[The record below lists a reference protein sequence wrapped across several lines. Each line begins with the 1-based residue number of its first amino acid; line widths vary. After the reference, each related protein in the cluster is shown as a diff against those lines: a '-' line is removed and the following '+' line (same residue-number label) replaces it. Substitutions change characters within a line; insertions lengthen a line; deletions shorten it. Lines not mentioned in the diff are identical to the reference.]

1 MNRQKLL
8 KIAGVSVGIVV
19 ALLVGLTILVK
30 VIISPEL
37 VKKTVL
43 PKISAAI
50 NRQVSLG
57 DVSVSIFSGIRL
69 HDLVVQDRE
78 GSEPFVKAGAIR
90 LEYRFWPLLR
100 KRVEIKQIRLESPL
114 VRVVR
119 NADGSFNFSD
129 LLVKKQQPAAPAEPK
144 AKSPIDLS
152 VSEVAI
158 SDGRL
163 IFDDRL
169 GLGGKP
175 YQAEISAIQF
185 AAQQISLDGAFPI
198 SLQAAL
204 PGGMQF
210 DLSGTAATV
219 GSGPT
224 VALAARLIAKDLS
237 KLAAGLPPSLAEK
250 INKFALAGGLELNLK
265 LAGATKQPKE
275 LLQGG
280 ELTLNAVQLTAGDQ
294 RPSIGGQLLLG
305 KDSLES
311 KGLTLTVKEQQLAI
325 GLKAANLL
333 AKPIRLSVAI
343 SGDTLDLNKLVPAKA
358 KASAAPA
365 GSTVP
370 AGSTAP
376 AVASAAPKAA
386 VKPEPGP
393 LKLPLV
399 ANGTVTL
406 NSLLFRTLTISKPSV
421 AWRLVD
427 NVLTVDSLK
436 GGVAGGSFSDTARV
450 NLGVKGFSYSIQLT
464 VQGVQ
469 ADQLVSAFAP
479 KASGS
484 TFGSLALTAQL
495 QGSGTQPESIKR
507 NLAGQGSFAITDGKL
522 TGSGFM
528 PQLASYLKADALRI
542 LRFSRYAGDFGIK
555 GGIVTLNSALDGS
568 DAKFKTSG
576 TAGFDKSITMGL
588 DLRLSPAITGQ
599 VVRGSAGR
607 FLTDSQGW
615 GILPLKVGGT
625 VGSPRFTLD
634 SAQAGEHLKGK
645 LQEELS
651 NRLLKDK
658 QGQPRPEKRLLEQGL
673 KGLLGR

>member
-8 KIAGVSVGIVV
+8 KIAGVSAGIVV

-30 VIISPEL
+30 LIISPEL

-69 HDLVVQDRE
+69 HDLVVLDRE

-90 LEYRFWPLLR
+90 LDYRFWPLLR
-100 KRVEIKQIRLESPL
+100 KRVEIEQIRLESPL

-129 LLVKKQQPAAPAEPK
+129 LLVKKQPPAAPAEPK

-152 VSEVAI
+152 VSEVVV

-163 IFDDRL
+163 IFDDRK

-185 AAQQISLDGAFPI
+185 SAQQISLDGTFPI

-210 DLSGTAATV
+210 DLSGTATAV

-250 INKFALAGGLELNLK
+250 ITRFDLAGGMELNLK

-280 ELTLNAVQLTAGDQ
+280 EITLNAMQLTAGGQ

-311 KGLTLTVKEQQLAI
+311 KGLTLTVKEQKLAI

-333 AKPIRLSVAI
+333 AKPIKLSVAV
-343 SGDTLDLNKLVPAKA
+343 SGDTLDLNKLLPAKA
-358 KASAAPA
+358 KATAAPA
-365 GSTVP
+365 GSTAL
-370 AGSTAP
+370 AGP
-376 AVASAAPKAA
+376 SAAPKAVA
-386 VKPEPGP
+386 KPEPGP
-393 LKLPLV
+393 LNLPLV

-406 NSLLFRTLTISKPSV
+406 NSLLFRTLTISKPSLS
-421 AWRLVD
+421 WRLAD
-427 NVLTVDSLK
+427 NLLTVDSLK
-436 GGVAGGSFSDTARV
+436 GGLAGGSFSDTARV
-450 NLGVKGFSYSIQLT
+450 NLGVKGFSYSTQLT

-484 TFGSLALTAQL
+484 TFGSMVLTAQL
-495 QGSGTQPESIKR
+495 QGSGTQPEAIKR
-507 NLAGQGSFAITDGKL
+507 NLGGNGSFAISDGKL

-542 LRFSRYAGDFGIK
+542 LRFSRYAGDFAIK

-576 TAGFDKSITMGL
+576 TAGFDKSIAMGL

-615 GILPLKVGGT
+615 GILPLKVVGT

-651 NRLLKDK
+651 RRLLKDK
-658 QGQPRPEKRLLEQGL
+658 QGQPRPEKQLLEQGL
-673 KGLLGR
+673 KGLFGR

>member
-8 KIAGVSVGIVV
+8 KIAGVSAGIVV

-30 VIISPEL
+30 LIISPEL

-198 SLQAAL
+198 ELQAAL

-224 VALAARLIAKDLS
+224 VALAAKLVAKDLS

-250 INKFALAGGLELNLK
+250 INTFALAGGLELNLK

-280 ELTLNAVQLTAGDQ
+280 ELTLNAVQLTAGGQ

-311 KGLTLTVKEQQLAI
+311 KGLTLTVKEQKLAI
-325 GLKAANLL
+325 GLKAVNLL
-333 AKPIRLSVAI
+333 AKPITLSVAI
-343 SGDTLDLNKLVPAKA
+343 SGDTLDLNKLVPAKP
-358 KASAAPA
+358 KAAATPA
-365 GSTVP
+365 
-370 AGSTAP
+370 A
-376 AVASAAPKAA
+376 ASAAPKAVA
-386 VKPEPGP
+386 KPEPGP
-393 LKLPLV
+393 LKLPLK
-399 ANGTVTL
+399 ADGTVTL
-406 NSLLFRTLTISKPSV
+406 NSLLFRTLTISKPSL
-421 AWRLVD
+421 AWRLSD
-427 NVLTVDSLK
+427 NILTVDSLK
-436 GGVAGGSFSDTARV
+436 GGLAGGSFSDTARV
-450 NLGVKGFSYSIQLT
+450 NLGVKGFSYSTQLT

-469 ADQLVSAFAP
+469 ADQLVAAFAP

-484 TFGSLALTAQL
+484 TFGSMALTAQL
-495 QGSGTQPESIKR
+495 QGSGTHPEAIKR
-507 NLAGQGSFAITDGKL
+507 NLAGQGTFAISDGKL

-542 LRFSRYAGDFGIK
+542 LRFSRYAGDFAIK

-615 GILPLKVGGT
+615 GILPLKVVGT

-651 NRLLKDK
+651 RRLLKDK
-658 QGQPRPEKRLLEQGL
+658 QGQPRPEKQLLEQGL
-673 KGLLGR
+673 KGLFGR

>member
-1 MNRQKLL
+1 MNRQKLI
-8 KIAGVSVGIVV
+8 KIAGLSTGIVV

-30 VIISPEL
+30 VLISPEL

-78 GSEPFVKAGAIR
+78 GSEPFVKADAIR

-100 KRVEIKQIRLESPL
+100 KRVEISQIRLESPL

-119 NADGSFNFSD
+119 NGDASFNFSD
-129 LLVKKQQPAAPAEPK
+129 LLVTKQRPTQPAEPK
-144 AKSPIDLS
+144 AKDPIDLS
-152 VSEVAI
+152 VSEVVI

-163 IFDDRL
+163 IFDDRK

-175 YQAEISAIQF
+175 YLTEITAIQF
-185 AAQQISLDGAFPI
+185 AAQQISLEGEFPI

-210 DLSGTAATV
+210 DLSGTVARV

-224 VALAARLIAKDLS
+224 VALGAKLIAKDLT
-237 KLAAGLPPSLAEK
+237 KLAAGLPPSLGEK
-250 INKFALAGGLELNLK
+250 IEKLALAGGLELNLK
-265 LAGATKQPKE
+265 LAGAAKQPKE

-280 ELTLNAVQLTAGDQ
+280 ELTLNTVQLTAGGQ
-294 RPSIGGQLLLG
+294 RPTLAGQLLLG

-311 KGLTLTVKEQQLAI
+311 TGLTLTLKEQKLAI

-333 AKPIRLSVAI
+333 ATPIRLSMAI
-343 SGDTLDLNKLVPAKA
+343 SGDTLDLNKLLPAKA
-358 KASAAPA
+358 AAPASAA
-365 GSTVP
+365 TK
-370 AGSTAP
+370 
-376 AVASAAPKAA
+376 SAA
-386 VKPEPGP
+386 KPEPGP
-393 LKLPLV
+393 LKLPLI
-399 ANGTVTL
+399 ANGTVSL
-406 NSLLFRTLTISKPSV
+406 NSLLFRTLSISKPSLS
-421 AWRLVD
+421 WRLAD

-436 GGVAGGSFSDTARV
+436 GGLAGGSFSDTARV
-450 NLGVKGFSYSIQLT
+450 NLGVKGFSYSTQLT

-469 ADQLVSAFAP
+469 ADQLVAALAP
-479 KASGS
+479 KASGT
-484 TFGSLALTAQL
+484 TFGTLAFKTDL
-495 QGSGTQPESIKR
+495 QGNGAQPDAIKR
-507 NLAGQGSFAITDGKL
+507 NLNGNGTFAITDGKL
-522 TGSGFM
+522 TGEGFM

-542 LRFSRYAGDFGIK
+542 LRFSRYEGDFAIRNS
-555 GGIVTLNSALDGS
+555 IVTLNTSLDGS

-576 TAGFDKSITMGL
+576 TAGFDKSINMGL

-634 SAQAGEHLKGK
+634 SVQAGEHLKGK

-658 QGQPRPEKRLLEQGL
+658 QGQPRPEKQLLEQGL
-673 KGLLGR
+673 KGLFGR

>member
-8 KIAGVSVGIVV
+8 KISGLFVGIVV
-19 ALLVGLTILVK
+19 VLLVGLTILVK
-30 VIISPEL
+30 VVISPEL
-37 VKKTVL
+37 IKKTVL

-69 HDLVVQDRE
+69 HDLAVQDRE
-78 GSEPFVKAGAIR
+78 GDQPFVKAAALR
-90 LEYRFWPLLR
+90 LDYRLWPLLR
-100 KRVEIKQIRLESPL
+100 KRVEIRQIRLESPL

-129 LLVKKQQPAAPAEPK
+129 LIVKKEKPASDPK
-144 AKSPIDLS
+144 EKSPINLA
-152 VSEVAI
+152 VSQVTL
-158 SDGRL
+158 SDGRV

-175 YQAEISAIQF
+175 CQTEISAIQF
-185 AAQQISLDGAFPI
+185 AAEQISLDGAFPI

-204 PGGMQF
+204 PGGLQF
-210 DLSGTAATV
+210 DLSGTVATV

-224 VALAARLIAKDLS
+224 VALGAKLIAKDLT
-237 KLAAGLPPSLAEK
+237 KLAAGLPPSLGEK
-250 INKFALAGGLELNLK
+250 IKKIDLAGGLELNLK
-265 LAGATKQPKE
+265 LAGAAKQPKE

-280 ELTLNAVQLTAGDQ
+280 ELTLNSIQLTAGGQ
-294 RPSIGGQLLLG
+294 RPTIAGQLLLA

-311 KGLTLTVKEQQLAI
+311 KGLTLTVKDQPLAI

-333 AKPIRLSVAI
+333 AKPIRLSVAV
-343 SGDTLDLNKLVPAKA
+343 SGDTLDLNKLLPAKA
-358 KASAAPA
+358 KATAPSAGASGAAP
-365 GSTVP
+365 V
-370 AGSTAP
+370 TAK
-376 AVASAAPKAA
+376 VAP
-386 VKPEPGP
+386 KPEPGP
-393 LKLPLV
+393 LKLPLI

-406 NSLLFRTLTISKPSV
+406 NSLLFRTLTISKPALS
-421 AWRLVD
+421 WRLVD

-436 GGVAGGSFSDTARV
+436 GGLAGGSFSDTARV
-450 NLGVKGFSYSIQLT
+450 NLGVKGFSYSTQLT

-469 ADQLVSAFAP
+469 ADQLVAALAP

-484 TFGSLALTAQL
+484 IFGALAFKADL
-495 QGSGTQPESIKR
+495 QGNGTQPESIKR
-507 NLAGQGSFAITDGKL
+507 NLNGNGNFAITDGKL
-522 TGSGFM
+522 TGEGFM
-528 PQLASYLKADALRI
+528 PQLTGYLKADALRV
-542 LRFSRYAGDFGIK
+542 LRFSRYEGDFAVK
-555 GGIVTLNSALDGS
+555 NSIVTLNTALDGS

-576 TAGFDKSITMGL
+576 TAGFDKSINMGL

-615 GILPLKVGGT
+615 GILPLKVVGT

-634 SAQAGEHLKGK
+634 SAQAGEHLRGK

-658 QGQPRPEKRLLEQGL
+658 QGQPRPEKQLLEQGL
-673 KGLLGR
+673 KGLFGR

>member
-8 KIAGVSVGIVV
+8 KIAGVSAGIVV

-69 HDLVVQDRE
+69 HDLVVLDRE
-78 GSEPFVKAGAIR
+78 GSEPFVRAGAIR
-90 LEYRFWPLLR
+90 LDYRFWPLLR
-100 KRVEIKQIRLESPL
+100 KRVEIEQIRLESPL

-152 VSEVAI
+152 VSEVVI

-163 IFDDRL
+163 IFDDRK

-185 AAQQISLDGAFPI
+185 SAQQISLDGTFPI

-224 VALAARLIAKDLS
+224 VALAAKLIAKDLS

-250 INKFALAGGLELNLK
+250 ITRFDLAGGMELSLK
-265 LAGATKQPKE
+265 LAGPAKQPKE

-280 ELTLNAVQLTAGDQ
+280 EITLNAMQLTAGGQ

-311 KGLTLTVKEQQLAI
+311 KGLTLTVKEQKLAI

-333 AKPIRLSVAI
+333 AKPIKLSVAV
-343 SGDTLDLNKLVPAKA
+343 SGDTLDLNKLLPAKA
-358 KASAAPA
+358 KAPAGSAAPA
-365 GSTVP
+365 TE
-370 AGSTAP
+370 
-376 AVASAAPKAA
+376 SAAPKAA
-386 VKPEPGP
+386 AKPEPGP
-393 LKLPLV
+393 LNLPLV

-406 NSLLFRTLTISKPSV
+406 NSLLFRTLTISKPSLS
-421 AWRLVD
+421 WRLAD
-427 NVLTVDSLK
+427 NLLTVDSLK
-436 GGVAGGSFSDTARV
+436 GGLAGGSFSDMARV
-450 NLGVKGFSYSIQLT
+450 NLGVKGFSYSTQLT

-479 KASGS
+479 KASGT
-484 TFGSLALTAQL
+484 TFGSMALTAQL
-495 QGSGTQPESIKR
+495 QGSGTQPEAIKR
-507 NLAGQGSFAITDGKL
+507 NLGGNGSFAISDGKL

-542 LRFSRYAGDFGIK
+542 LRFSRYAGDFAIK

-576 TAGFDKSITMGL
+576 TVGFDKSIAMGL

-615 GILPLKVGGT
+615 GILPLKVVGT

-645 LQEELS
+645 LQEELN

-658 QGQPRPEKRLLEQGL
+658 QGQPRPEKQLLEQGL
-673 KGLLGR
+673 KGLFGR

>member
-8 KIAGVSVGIVV
+8 KIAGVSAGIVV

-30 VIISPEL
+30 VLISPEL

-78 GSEPFVKAGAIR
+78 GTEPFVKADAIR

-100 KRVEIKQIRLESPL
+100 KRVEISQIRLESPL

-119 NADGSFNFSD
+119 NSDASFNFSD
-129 LLVKKQQPAAPAEPK
+129 LLVKKQQAAPAEPK
-144 AKSPIDLS
+144 TKDPIDLS
-152 VSEVAI
+152 VSEVAV

-163 IFDDRL
+163 IFYDRK

-175 YQAEISAIQF
+175 YQAEITAIQF
-185 AAQQISLDGAFPI
+185 AAQQISLDGEFPL

-210 DLSGTAATV
+210 DLSGTAAKV
-219 GSGPT
+219 GSGPM
-224 VALAARLIAKDLS
+224 VALGAKLIAKDLT
-237 KLAAGLPPSLAEK
+237 KLAAGLPPSLGEK
-250 INKFALAGGLELNLK
+250 IKKLDLAGGLELNLK
-265 LAGATKQPKE
+265 LAGGAKQPKE

-280 ELTLNAVQLTAGDQ
+280 ELTLNSIQLTAGGQ
-294 RPSIGGQLLLG
+294 RPTIAGQLLLA

-311 KGLTLTVKEQQLAI
+311 KGLTLTVKDQPLAI

-333 AKPIRLSVAI
+333 AKPIRLSVAV

-358 KASAAPA
+358 KAAAPA
-365 GSTVP
+365 
-370 AGSTAP
+370 TA
-376 AVASAAPKAA
+376 A
-386 VKPEPGP
+386 KPEPAP
-393 LKLPLV
+393 LKLPLI
-399 ANGTVTL
+399 ANGSVTL
-406 NSLLFRTLTISKPSV
+406 NSLLFRTLAISKPALS
-421 AWRLVD
+421 WRLAD

-436 GGVAGGSFSDTARV
+436 GGLAGGSFSDTARV
-450 NLGVKGFSYSIQLT
+450 NLGVKGFSYSTQLT

-469 ADQLVSAFAP
+469 ADQLVAALAP

-484 TFGSLALTAQL
+484 IFGALAFKADL
-495 QGSGTQPESIKR
+495 QGNGTQPESIKR
-507 NLAGQGSFAITDGKL
+507 NLSGNGSFAITDGKL
-522 TGSGFM
+522 TGEGFM
-528 PQLASYLKADALRI
+528 PQLAGYLKADALRI

-555 GGIVTLNSALDGS
+555 SGIVTLNSGLDGS
-568 DAKFKTSG
+568 DARFKTSG
-576 TAGFDKSITMGL
+576 IVGFDKSINMGL

-615 GILPLKVGGT
+615 GILPLKVVGT

-658 QGQPRPEKRLLEQGL
+658 QGQPRPEKQLLEQGL
-673 KGLLGR
+673 KGLFGR